1 MLFQEGKK
9 GSRYLR
15 VKIRN
20 LEQFSD
26 TIQGLGSLTKGGID
40 EAMAWACPLAVD
52 LKRTKYVSRF
62 DWEASLCC

>member
-20 LEQFSD
+20 LEFSD

-40 EAMAWACPLAVD
+40 EAMAWACRLAVD

-62 DWEASLCC
+62 NWEASLCC